1 MIPTSPKILLLL
13 TLLTAAWIAPSHAQE
28 RAPDAVIRDF
38 YQWYVQSLAATRDPF
53 TAGRA
58 ELKRYATERLIG
70 EIDKARNADEL
81 GADPFLDAQ
90 DFDEAWAKNIT
101 VSKPVIKGETATAD
115 VTLKGPEMGT
125 HKLNVTLRQEG
136 GSWKI
141 DKVKGS

>member
-1 MIPTSPKILLLL
+1 MTSASAKIRLLVALL
-13 TLLTAAWIAPSHAQE
+13 VGAWISPSHAQE
-28 RAPDAVIRDF
+28 RAPDAMIRDF

-58 ELKRYATERLIG
+58 EVKRYATERLIR
-70 EIDKARNADEL
+70 EIDKAREADEL

-90 DFDEAWAKNIT
+90 DFDAAWAKNIT
-101 VSKPVIKGETATAD
+101 VSKPAINGDTATAD

-125 HKLNVTLRQEG
+125 HKLNVTLRKEG